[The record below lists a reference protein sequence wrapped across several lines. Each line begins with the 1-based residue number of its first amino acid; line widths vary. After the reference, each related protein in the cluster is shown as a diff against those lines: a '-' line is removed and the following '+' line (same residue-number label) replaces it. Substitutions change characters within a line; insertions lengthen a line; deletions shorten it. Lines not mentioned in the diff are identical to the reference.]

1 MYGEIIKYITNCNIA
16 GFGLGLLQIR
26 FGQLSMPNFGNFL
39 FSFFSKGRLC
49 SSKGGGYLCHG
60 TMAQWPVQVCIPQLN
75 AFELDVSF
83 AV

>member
-39 FSFFSKGRLC
+39 FSFFFEGSPVFV
-49 SSKGGGYLCHG
+49 KGGHLCHG